1 MLDKEKVGKRIAY
14 YRKERGLTQK
24 ELAGLLNISYQ
35 AVSKW
40 EAGNSFPTVEMLY
53 EIANILNV
61 TVDLL
66 LNEKLWDNRWISY
79 RDTGLDTTK
88 LYALK
93 DEILKLNTK
102 DERLLYSDYADACL
116 FQMDTAQNGDSVYSF
131 VTCVPGSKERVA
143 REHRYNQEI
152 CADVAAS
159 AMNFTVQH
167 GLKPIILKAMI
178 VCGNYDQEQ
187 LYLMA
192 QAFQRTCEQNGVMF
206 AGMEIAAQPVN
217 YNVDEYVLSAT
228 VVGTQ
233 RKENLLDRRTIK
245 AGDVIIGIQT
255 EGIDGTNYPFVKVM
269 LDRKPGLLYAKIDEE
284 KYFLEELLKP
294 GTAFTRE
301 VMALIDKGYVRGAFR
316 VSNSLLK
323 QCLWG
328 DLQDGL
334 LAVIDM
340 VNIPMTPLYR
350 FLHDQDMI
358 GEKVFPYHFHL
369 GIGMIVVVPE
379 EKCEEAMT
387 VIRQYSECCRIG
399 QIETDTEHKG
409 EKVWMKGQI
418 AW

>member
-24 ELAGLLNISYQ
+24 DLAGLLNISYQ

-53 EIANILNV
+53 EIAKILNV

-116 FQMDTAQNGDSVYSF
+116 FQMDTAQSADSVYSF
-131 VTCVPGSKERVA
+131 VTCVPGSKERLA

-152 CADVAAS
+152 CTDVASS
-159 AMNFTVQH
+159 AINFTVQH

-233 RKENLLDRRTIK
+233 RKEKLLKRSDIK
-245 AGDVIIGIQT
+245 AGDALIGIKT

-269 LDRKPGLLYAKIDEE
+269 MDRKPGLLYARIDEE

-294 GTAFTRE
+294 GKAYAKE
-301 VMALIDKGYVRGAFR
+301 ILDLLDIGCLHGAFR
-316 VSNSLLK
+316 VPNSMVK

-328 DLQDGL
+328 DLPEGL
-334 LAVIDM
+334 LATIDLTA
-340 VNIPMTPLYR
+340 IPITPLYR
-350 FLHDQDMI
+350 FLHKQDMI
-358 GEKVFPYHFHL
+358 GEQVFPYHFHM
-369 GIGMIVVVPE
+369 GIGMIVVVPA
-379 EKCEEAMT
+379 EKCEQAMS
-387 VIRQYSECCRIG
+387 VIRQYTECYRIG
-399 QIETDTEHKG
+399 QIDTDSEHKG
-409 EKVWMKGQI
+409 EKVRMKGRI

>member
-24 ELAGLLNISYQ
+24 DLAGLLNISYQ

-53 EIANILNV
+53 EIAKILNV

-116 FQMDTAQNGDSVYSF
+116 FQMDTAQNADSVYSF
-131 VTCVPGSKERVA
+131 VTCVPGSKERLA

-152 CADVAAS
+152 CTDVASS
-159 AMNFTVQH
+159 AINFTVQH

-233 RKENLLDRRTIK
+233 RKEKLLNRSDIK
-245 AGDVIIGIQT
+245 AGDALIGIKT

-269 LDRKPGLLYAKIDEE
+269 MDRKPGLLYARIDEE

-294 GTAFTRE
+294 GKAYAKE
-301 VMALIDKGYVRGAFR
+301 ILDLLDICCLHGAFR
-316 VSNSLLK
+316 VPNSMVK

-328 DLQDGL
+328 DLQEGL
-334 LAVIDM
+334 LATIDLTA
-340 VNIPMTPLYR
+340 IPVTPLYR
-350 FLHDQDMI
+350 FLHKQDMI
-358 GEKVFPYHFHL
+358 GEQVFPYHFHM
-369 GIGMIVVVPE
+369 GIGMIVVVPA
-379 EKCEEAMT
+379 EKCEQAMS
-387 VIRQYSECCRIG
+387 VIRQYTECYRIG
-399 QIETDTEHKG
+399 QIDTDSEHKG
-409 EKVWMKGQI
+409 EKVRMKGRI

>member
-24 ELAGLLNISYQ
+24 DLAGLLNISYQ

-53 EIANILNV
+53 EIAKILNV

-116 FQMDTAQNGDSVYSF
+116 FQMDTAQSADSVYSF
-131 VTCVPGSKERVA
+131 VTCVPGSKERLA

-152 CADVAAS
+152 CTDVASS
-159 AMNFTVQH
+159 AINFTVQH

-233 RKENLLDRRTIK
+233 RKEKLLKRSDIK
-245 AGDVIIGIQT
+245 AGDALIGIKT

-269 LDRKPGLLYAKIDEE
+269 MDRKPGLLYARIDEE

-294 GTAFTRE
+294 GKAYAKE
-301 VMALIDKGYVRGAFR
+301 ILDLLDIGCLHGAFR
-316 VSNSLLK
+316 VPTSMVK

-328 DLQDGL
+328 DLPEGL
-334 LAVIDM
+334 LATIDLTA
-340 VNIPMTPLYR
+340 IPITPLYR
-350 FLHDQDMI
+350 FLHKQDMI
-358 GEKVFPYHFHL
+358 GEQVFPYHFHM
-369 GIGMIVVVPE
+369 GIGMIVVVPA
-379 EKCEEAMT
+379 EKCEQAMS
-387 VIRQYSECCRIG
+387 VIRQYTECYRIG
-399 QIETDTEHKG
+399 QIDTDSEHKG
-409 EKVWMKGQI
+409 EKVRMKGRI

>member
-14 YRKERGLTQK
+14 YRKDRGLTQK

-66 LNEKLWDNRWISY
+66 LNEKLWDSRWISY
-79 RDTGLDTTK
+79 RDTGLDTVK

-93 DEILKLNTK
+93 DEILKLNSE

-116 FQMDTAQNGDSVYSF
+116 FQMDTTQSPDTVYSF
-131 VTCVPGSKERVA
+131 VTCVPGSKERLA

-167 GLKPIILKAMI
+167 GLKPVILKAMI
-178 VCGNYDQEQ
+178 VCGNYDREQ
-187 LYLMA
+187 LYRMA
-192 QAFQRTCEQNGVMF
+192 QAFQRTCEQNDVMF

-217 YNVDEYVLSAT
+217 YNVDEYVLSAA

-233 RKENLLDRRTIK
+233 RKEKLLNRSNIK
-245 AGDVIIGIQT
+245 AGDVIIGIKT
-255 EGIDGTNYPFVKVM
+255 EGIDGTNYPCVKVM

-294 GTAFTRE
+294 STAFARE
-301 VMALIDKGYVRGAFR
+301 IMALVDKGCLQGAFR
-316 VSNSLLK
+316 VPNSLVK

-328 DLQDGL
+328 DLPGGL
-334 LAVIDM
+334 LAEIDLSR
-340 VNIPMTPLYR
+340 IPVTPLYR
-350 FLHDQDMI
+350 FLHEQDMI
-358 GEKVFPYHFHL
+358 GESVFPYHFHL
-369 GIGMIVVVPE
+369 GIGMVAVVRS
-379 EKCEEAMT
+379 EKCEEAMQ
-387 VIRQYSECCRIG
+387 VIRQYSECYQIG
-399 QIETDTEHKG
+399 QIKPDTEHKG
-409 EKVWMKGQI
+409 EKVRMKGQL